1 MWNEI
6 NSTDVS
12 LHIKNSSH
20 TELLIS
26 KSYNKEELSLN
37 ITPKVKFLSLP
48 TRLYDYNLVWFQN
61 KFFEGL
67 SFKKALVNLKIFS
80 NIPKDMLSHTV
91 LSINLGDIDELL
103 HIMETEYS
111 GKMINTVILKI
122 EKPTLVDS
130 WSIVLGKLNKCTN
143 TLITMGSLKDYQIMN
158 STDSPNLYKSI
169 DIDNYTNI
177 KILQVVNIYNTSYYK
192 KDNLSYTLKDELVDL
207 VKNNYYLCFS
217 LGEDAS
223 ERFPTGYSTILP
235 NFSNPGKAIRK
246 FVLFSD
252 RDLTRDMVSL
262 NNLLSILQ

>member
-1 MWNEI
+1 MWNEV

-12 LHIKNSSH
+12 LHIKDSSH

-48 TRLYDYNLVWFQN
+48 TRLYNYNLVWFQN

-80 NIPKDMLSHTV
+80 NIPKDMLPHTV
-91 LSINLGDIDELL
+91 VSINLTEVDELL
-103 HIMETEYS
+103 RIMETNYS
-111 GKMINTVILKI
+111 GTMVNTVILKI
-122 EKPTLVDS
+122 DKPSIVDS
-130 WSIVLGKLNKCTN
+130 WGLVLGKLNKCTN
-143 TLITMGSLKDYQIMN
+143 TLITMGSLKDYQTMN

-177 KILQVVNIYNTSYYK
+177 KILQVVNIYNTVYYK
-192 KDNLSYTLKDELVDL
+192 KDTLSYELKNELAEL
-207 VKNNYYLCFS
+207 VKNSYYLCFS
-217 LGEDAS
+217 LGEEAGD
-223 ERFPTGYSTILP
+223 RFPTGYSTIIP
-235 NFSNPGKAIRK
+235 NFNTPSKVQKK

-252 RDLTRDMVSL
+252 RNLTQDMISL
-262 NNLLSILQ
+262 NNLFSILQ